1 MIVFFI
7 GAGLIIV
14 VLGLF
19 YLKDELHS
27 PMLARLAYSEL
38 TMRITVFAI
47 AMLLVGAL
55 LLIGD
60 YLSAQPIR

>member
-7 GAGLIIV
+7 GAGLFVV

-19 YLKDELHS
+19 YLKDALRS
-27 PMLARLAYSEL
+27 PLLARLAYSEF
-38 TMRITVFAI
+38 TMRITVFAS

-55 LLIGD
+55 LLIRD
-60 YLSAQPIR
+60 CLSAQPFR